1 MDIRKMSD
9 SEIAEELKK
18 IGGYDAYRQSML
30 EEDSPL
36 KPMHVEK
43 SVAELTVDRFIY
55 YAKREGLSLAG
66 YLTKHPELYEEYKK
80 LVG

>member
-1 MDIRKMSD
+1 MSD

-36 KPMHVEK
+36 KLKHVEQQ
-43 SVAELTVDRFIY
+43 AI
-55 YAKREGLSLAG
+55 
-66 YLTKHPELYEEYKK
+66 LTKSFWR
-80 LVG
+80 